1 MQSNTSLTTTPQ
13 PVPVTVLAGDGIGPE
28 IMQAT
33 LRVLAAAGADLA
45 VETCVAGG
53 EAFAAGVVTGVP
65 AATIDSIRRTGLVLK
80 GPLGTPIGEGGR
92 SANVTLRNL
101 FETYGNIRPAFEL
114 PGVTT
119 LFSGRGVDFVVV
131 RENVEDVYAGIEHTQ
146 SPGVHQAL
154 KVITDRGCERV
165 CRLAFEVAKAE
176 GRSRVTCVTKA
187 NILKLTEG
195 ALKRAFERVA
205 TEYPGIKADHML
217 VDACAHDMVR
227 YPERFDVIVCTNLHG
242 DILSDLAAGL
252 VGGLGLAS
260 SSNVGDNAA
269 IFEAVHGTAP
279 DIAGKDIANPT
290 ALILAGA
297 SLLRYIGEAHRAESI
312 ERGVTA
318 ALAAGIRTADLSGS
332 AQSVGTEAFADAVIA
347 RLGKGQALKNRQE
360 APVVLPA
367 APIAE
372 KDVPYLVR
380 GQDVFVEHHGDV
392 KELIA
397 LLLRSIDLET
407 CELKLVTNR
416 GAMVWPVCADA
427 DLCPVFRVR
436 VLYLKDGAPQASDV
450 LEAAGLAVCH
460 TERLI
465 SINGRDE
472 FSA

>member
-1 MQSNTSLTTTPQ
+1 
-13 PVPVTVLAGDGIGPE
+13 
-28 IMQAT
+28 
-33 LRVLAAAGADLA
+33 
-45 VETCVAGG
+45 
-53 EAFAAGVVTGVP
+53 
-65 AATIDSIRRTGLVLK
+65 
-80 GPLGTPIGEGGR
+80 
-92 SANVTLRNL
+92 
-101 FETYGNIRPAFEL
+101 
-114 PGVTT
+114 

-131 RENVEDVYAGIEHTQ
+131 RENVEDVYAGIEHAQ
-146 SPGVHQAL
+146 APGVYQAL

-176 GRSRVTCVTKA
+176 GRKRVTCVTKA

-205 TEYPGIKADHML
+205 TEYPYIKADHML

-260 SSNVGDNAA
+260 SSNIGDNAA

-279 DIAGKDIANPT
+279 DIAGKDLANPT

-297 SLLRYIGEAHRAESI
+297 AMLRYIGQDGRAESI

-318 ALAAGIRTADLSGS
+318 ALSSGVRTNDLPGD
-332 AQSVGTEAFADAVIA
+332 APGVGTAAFADAVIA
-347 RLGKGQALKNRQE
+347 RLGEGPALKNRKE
-360 APVVLPA
+360 AQVALPKAPGVVGP
-367 APIAE
+367 
-372 KDVPYLVR
+372 VPYSVR
-380 GQDVFVEHHGDV
+380 GLDVFVEHHGAV
-392 KELIA
+392 SELVA
-397 LLLRSIDLET
+397 LLLNTLDLEMYQ
-407 CELKLVTNR
+407 LKLITNR
-416 GAMVWPVCADA
+416 GAAVWPISADA

-436 VLYLKDGAPQASDV
+436 VLYLKEGARDAAAT
-450 LEAAGLAVCH
+450 LEAAGLTVCH

-465 SINGRDE
+465 AVDGRDE